1 MVQIGSQAADQ
12 LKRDPTPTSYTFT
25 DEMWR
30 TQTVH
35 PHRLFSQ
42 ESDDGRR
49 VPENNPRYLAR
60 RRPPRTMAQ
69 RAYLEDLKLWLSSSS
84 VEEYEERESSR
95 DEERR
100 LEREAFMQAQPLFHK
115 FPLLPPVLRL
125 HVWKLALE
133 EPTRVT
139 LTISRLE
146 PYTRCGRGIR
156 DDGNSASSN
165 ARQ

>member
-1 MVQIGSQAADQ
+1 MEDADRASAPSFFAG
-12 LKRDPTPTSYTFT
+12 K
-25 DEMWR
+25 
-30 TQTVH
+30 
-35 PHRLFSQ
+35 
-42 ESDDGRR
+42 SDDGRR

-133 EPTRVT
+133 EPTMGNTHDLEIRT
-139 LTISRLE
+139 LPPLWQ
-146 PYTRCGRGIR
+146 
-156 DDGNSASSN
+156 GNTG
-165 ARQ
+165 